1 MERLALIT
9 IILPFVGAF
18 IVGLNKQ
25 SFPKIATIFAALA
38 TLGTLAVA
46 GQWYANGAQSV
57 TYDLVKFG
65 DTAIFGVTLDAVS
78 TLIAFAVVGLGFLI
92 CLYSC
97 GYLTD
102 KNREH
107 PHNGLPRFYAFLLI
121 FIGAMAGLVYSST
134 LAGQLLFFEITGGCS
149 WALISYYQSQKAMAA
164 AMKALI
170 ITHVG
175 SLGLYLAAAYLFSQS
190 GTFSITALE
199 HLAPE
204 AKTIVLFG
212 VMFAAWG
219 KSAQLPM
226 QIWLPNAMEAPTPV
240 SAYLHAAS
248 MVKVGVYIFARS
260 VMSAG
265 EIPHVVGEVGIVM
278 AMITLIYGFL
288 MYLPQADLKRLLA
301 YSTITQLSYIFIG
314 LSLAALG
321 SKLAFVAAIAYIFNH
336 AFAKSLFFLVAGS
349 LSYATGTRSM
359 PRLQGIM
366 RTMPVVGTGF
376 GIAALAIAGV
386 PPFNGF
392 FSKFPLFAAWGKS
405 AQLPMQI
412 WLPNAMEAPTP
423 VSAYLHAASM
433 VKVGVYIFARS
444 VMSAGEIPHI
454 VGEVGIVMA
463 MITLIYGFLMYLPQ
477 ADLKRLL
484 AYSTITQ
491 LSYIFIGLS
500 LAALGSKL
508 AFVAA
513 IAYIFNHAF
522 AKSLFFLV
530 AGSLSYATGTRSMP
544 RLQGIMRTMPVVGTG
559 FGIAALAIAGV
570 PPFNGFFSKFPLF
583 AAGFDLGQEYSWVTW
598 LMVIALIESTATF
611 VWLLYKFGQ
620 CVIGKPSEDVQ
631 NAQPL
636 PFSMT
641 FVLVILMV
649 MSVCSSFIAAY
660 WLGLAG

>member
-18 IVGLNKQ
+18 IVGLNKKHFAQ
-25 SFPKIATIFAALA
+25 IATVFAALA
-38 TLGTLAVA
+38 TLGTMLVA
-46 GQWYANGAQSV
+46 GQWFADGHQSV
-57 TYDLVKFG
+57 TYDILAFDK
-65 DTAIFGVTLDAVS
+65 TAIFGVTLDAVS
-78 TLIAFAVVGLGFLI
+78 TLIAFAVVALGFLI

-149 WALISYYQSQKAMAA
+149 WALISYYQTPKAQAA

-175 SLGLYLAAAYLFSQS
+175 AIGLYIAAAYLFSQS

-199 HLAPE
+199 HLDPS

-265 EIPHVVGEVGIVM
+265 EIPHIVGEVGIIM
-278 AMITLIYGFL
+278 A
-288 MYLPQADLKRLLA
+288 
-301 YSTITQLSYIFIG
+301 TITQLSYIFIG
-314 LSLAALG
+314 ISLAALG
-321 SKLAFVAAIAYIFNH
+321 SKLAFVAAISYIFNH

-359 PRLQGIM
+359 PLLRGIM
-366 RTMPVVGTGF
+366 RTMPVVGAGF
-376 GIAALAIAGV
+376 GVAALAIAGV

-392 FSKFPLFAAWGKS
+392 FSK
-405 AQLPMQI
+405 
-412 WLPNAMEAPTP
+412 
-423 VSAYLHAASM
+423 Y
-433 VKVGVYIFARS
+433 
-444 VMSAGEIPHI
+444 
-454 VGEVGIVMA
+454 
-463 MITLIYGFLMYLPQ
+463 
-477 ADLKRLL
+477 
-484 AYSTITQ
+484 
-491 LSYIFIGLS
+491 
-500 LAALGSKL
+500 
-508 AFVAA
+508 
-513 IAYIFNHAF
+513 
-522 AKSLFFLV
+522 
-530 AGSLSYATGTRSMP
+530 
-544 RLQGIMRTMPVVGTG
+544 
-559 FGIAALAIAGV
+559 
-570 PPFNGFFSKFPLF
+570 PLF
-583 AAGFDLGQEYSWVTW
+583 AAGFELGHEYGWITW
-598 LMVIALIESTATF
+598 LMVLALVESTATF

-620 CVIGKPSEDVQ
+620 CVIGKPSEAVAE
-631 NAQPL
+631 AQPIT
-636 PFSMT
+636 FSMSI
-641 FVLVILMV
+641 VLVILMV

>member
-1 MERLALIT
+1 
-9 IILPFVGAF
+9 
-18 IVGLNKQ
+18 
-25 SFPKIATIFAALA
+25 
-38 TLGTLAVA
+38 
-46 GQWYANGAQSV
+46 
-57 TYDLVKFG
+57 
-65 DTAIFGVTLDAVS
+65 
-78 TLIAFAVVGLGFLI
+78 
-92 CLYSC
+92 
-97 GYLTD
+97 
-102 KNREH
+102 
-107 PHNGLPRFYAFLLI
+107 
-121 FIGAMAGLVYSST
+121 
-134 LAGQLLFFEITGGCS
+134 
-149 WALISYYQSQKAMAA
+149 
-164 AMKALI
+164 
-170 ITHVG
+170 
-175 SLGLYLAAAYLFSQS
+175 
-190 GTFSITALE
+190 
-199 HLAPE
+199 
-204 AKTIVLFG
+204 
-212 VMFAAWG
+212 
-219 KSAQLPM
+219 
-226 QIWLPNAMEAPTPV
+226 
-240 SAYLHAAS
+240 
-248 MVKVGVYIFARS
+248 
-260 VMSAG
+260 
-265 EIPHVVGEVGIVM
+265 
-278 AMITLIYGFL
+278 
-288 MYLPQADLKRLLA
+288 
-301 YSTITQLSYIFIG
+301 
-314 LSLAALG
+314 
-321 SKLAFVAAIAYIFNH
+321 
-336 AFAKSLFFLVAGS
+336 
-349 LSYATGTRSM
+349 
-359 PRLQGIM
+359 
-366 RTMPVVGTGF
+366 
-376 GIAALAIAGV
+376 
-386 PPFNGF
+386 
-392 FSKFPLFAAWGKS
+392 
-405 AQLPMQI
+405 
-412 WLPNAMEAPTP
+412 
-423 VSAYLHAASM
+423 
-433 VKVGVYIFARS
+433 
-444 VMSAGEIPHI
+444 
-454 VGEVGIVMA
+454 MA

>member
-18 IVGLNKQ
+18 IVGLNKKHFAQ
-25 SFPKIATIFAALA
+25 IATVFAALA
-38 TLGTLAVA
+38 TLGTMLVA
-46 GQWYANGAQSV
+46 GQWFADGHQSV
-57 TYDLVKFG
+57 TYDILAFDK
-65 DTAIFGVTLDAVS
+65 TAIFGVTLDAVS
-78 TLIAFAVVGLGFLI
+78 TLIAFAVVALGFLI

-149 WALISYYQSQKAMAA
+149 WALISYYQTPKAQAA

-175 SLGLYLAAAYLFSQS
+175 AIGLYIAAAYLFSQS

-199 HLAPE
+199 HLDPS

-265 EIPHVVGEVGIVM
+265 EIPHIVGEVGIIM

-288 MYLPQADLKRLLA
+288 MYLPQTDLKRLLA

-314 LSLAALG
+314 ISLAALG
-321 SKLAFVAAIAYIFNH
+321 SKLAFVAAISYIFNH

-359 PRLQGIM
+359 PLLQGIM
-366 RTMPVVGTGF
+366 RTMPVVGAGF
-376 GIAALAIAGV
+376 GVAALAIAGV

-392 FSKFPLFAAWGKS
+392 FSK
-405 AQLPMQI
+405 
-412 WLPNAMEAPTP
+412 
-423 VSAYLHAASM
+423 Y
-433 VKVGVYIFARS
+433 
-444 VMSAGEIPHI
+444 
-454 VGEVGIVMA
+454 
-463 MITLIYGFLMYLPQ
+463 
-477 ADLKRLL
+477 
-484 AYSTITQ
+484 
-491 LSYIFIGLS
+491 
-500 LAALGSKL
+500 
-508 AFVAA
+508 
-513 IAYIFNHAF
+513 
-522 AKSLFFLV
+522 
-530 AGSLSYATGTRSMP
+530 
-544 RLQGIMRTMPVVGTG
+544 
-559 FGIAALAIAGV
+559 
-570 PPFNGFFSKFPLF
+570 PLF
-583 AAGFDLGQEYSWVTW
+583 AAGFELGHEYGWITW
-598 LMVIALIESTATF
+598 LMVLALVESTATF

-620 CVIGKPSEDVQ
+620 CVIGKPSEAVV
-631 NAQPL
+631 NAQPI
-636 PFSMT
+636 PFSMR
-641 FVLVILMV
+641 FVLVVLMV
-649 MSVCSSFIAAY
+649 MSVVSSFIAAY

>member
-46 GQWYANGAQSV
+46 EQWYANGAQSV

-204 AKTIVLFG
+204 AKTVVLFG
-212 VMFAAWG
+212 VM
-219 KSAQLPM
+219 
-226 QIWLPNAMEAPTPV
+226 
-240 SAYLHAAS
+240 
-248 MVKVGVYIFARS
+248 
-260 VMSAG
+260 
-265 EIPHVVGEVGIVM
+265 
-278 AMITLIYGFL
+278 
-288 MYLPQADLKRLLA
+288 
-301 YSTITQLSYIFIG
+301 
-314 LSLAALG
+314 
-321 SKLAFVAAIAYIFNH
+321 
-336 AFAKSLFFLVAGS
+336 
-349 LSYATGTRSM
+349 
-359 PRLQGIM
+359 
-366 RTMPVVGTGF
+366 
-376 GIAALAIAGV
+376 
-386 PPFNGF
+386 
-392 FSKFPLFAAWGKS
+392 FAAWGKS

-530 AGSLSYATGTRSMP
+530 AGSLSYSTGTRSMP

>member
-18 IVGLNKQ
+18 IVGLTKTNFAKL
-25 SFPKIATIFAALA
+25 ATFFAALTTVCISA
-38 TLGTLAVA
+38 LA
-46 GQWYANGAQSV
+46 GQWYFSGHQSV
-57 TYDLVKFG
+57 TYDLMAFDHTV
-65 DTAIFGVTLDAVS
+65 ILGVTLDAVS
-78 TLIAFAVVGLGFLI
+78 TLIGFAVVSLGFLI

-121 FIGAMAGLVYSST
+121 FIGAMAGLVLSST

-175 SLGLYLAAAYLFSQS
+175 AIGLYIAAAYLFSQS
-190 GTFSITALE
+190 GTFSITAVEQLD
-199 HLAPE
+199 PS
-204 AKTIVLFG
+204 AKSIVLFG

-248 MVKVGVYIFARS
+248 MVKVGVYIFARA

-265 EIPHVVGEVGIVM
+265 DIPSIVGEVGIIM
-278 AMITLIYGFL
+278 AMITLIYGFM
-288 MYLPQADLKRLLA
+288 MYLPQTDLKRLLA

-314 LSLAALG
+314 ISLAALG
-321 SKLAFVAAIAYIFNH
+321 SKLALVAAVAYIFNH

-349 LSYATGTRSM
+349 LSYATGTRTM
-359 PRLQGIM
+359 PLLQGIM
-366 RTMPVVGTGF
+366 RTMPVVGAGF
-376 GIAALAIAGV
+376 GIAALAV
-386 PPFNGF
+386 
-392 FSKFPLFAAWGKS
+392 
-405 AQLPMQI
+405 
-412 WLPNAMEAPTP
+412 
-423 VSAYLHAASM
+423 
-433 VKVGVYIFARS
+433 
-444 VMSAGEIPHI
+444 
-454 VGEVGIVMA
+454 
-463 MITLIYGFLMYLPQ
+463 
-477 ADLKRLL
+477 
-484 AYSTITQ
+484 
-491 LSYIFIGLS
+491 
-500 LAALGSKL
+500 
-508 AFVAA
+508 
-513 IAYIFNHAF
+513 
-522 AKSLFFLV
+522 
-530 AGSLSYATGTRSMP
+530 
-544 RLQGIMRTMPVVGTG
+544 
-559 FGIAALAIAGV
+559 AGV

-583 AAGFDLGQEYSWVTW
+583 AAGFELGNEYSWITI

-620 CVIGKPSEDVQ
+620 CVIGQPSDAVAK
-631 NAQPL
+631 AQPITL
-636 PFSMT
+636 SMHV
-641 FVLVILMV
+641 VLVVLMV
-649 MSVCSSFIAAY
+649 MSVCSGFIAAY